1 MNKQEVLKD
10 YKKEDDRL
18 LLAQI
23 LDKIK
28 AVELNNKIEY
38 TNFLDIYQIN
48 LVESFLKKIKY
59 VNYILWG
66 GYEFAERK
74 LLIVYPEKFTQIE
87 KNYDDLV
94 SVIRII
100 LSNNEDKASYT
111 HRVYLGGIMKLGVE
125 REKIGDILVQ
135 DNGADIIVKKDI
147 SKYLLQELPMLTR
160 FEKAEILEEKIENL
174 IEVELKAE
182 EIKIIVPS
190 LRLDNFVSDFA
201 RTSRSKAV
209 EIIKNERVFINGQ
222 NETKVSKQVKVGD
235 TVTIRGKGRF
245 IIKEFSGTTRSGRT
259 VVVVDKYA

>member
-1 MNKQEVLKD
+1 
-10 YKKEDDRL
+10 
-18 LLAQI
+18 
-23 LDKIK
+23 
-28 AVELNNKIEY
+28 
-38 TNFLDIYQIN
+38 
-48 LVESFLKKIKY
+48 
-59 VNYILWG
+59 
-66 GYEFAERK
+66 
-74 LLIVYPEKFTQIE
+74 
-87 KNYDDLV
+87 
-94 SVIRII
+94 
-100 LSNNEDKASYT
+100 
-111 HRVYLGGIMKLGVE
+111 MKLGVE